1 MKALTAT
8 SLGHRRP
15 GPRLTAAIG
24 VAVTACLGATA
35 VPATAQDAFPSEPFT
50 YIVPFSSGGTT
61 DLNARVF
68 EKFWSEQ
75 FGTEMKVEYVSGA
88 GGQVG
93 WDALVERQPDGYTV
107 AGNNLPHVI
116 MQPIFR
122 DTNYTT
128 QDHVD
133 GAISGLVTDPEMITV
148 HQDSEYEDIHDL
160 VDAAKETPGSITVG
174 IVGKFT
180 GDWLGLKLF
189 EQATGTDFAEVVFP
203 GSRPT
208 VAALLGGHIDAMV
221 GNTGDIKTLGPE
233 NVRTL
238 AVAAEETPDVLK
250 PYVDQ
255 IGAPPAHEEGIDWY
269 AAIHRGLVTVPGTPD
284 ARVETI
290 RENVRAITETDAYAE
305 EMQKVGL
312 PMLNR
317 PGEDWADFVEQRK
330 QVIYGVL
337 EDLGYI
343 EVEDGEVV
351 EVLKR

>member
-1 MKALTAT
+1 MKALTRT
-8 SLGHRRP
+8 HTRWGRFT
-15 GPRLTAAIG
+15 PRLAAAAGIALASG
-24 VAVTACLGATA
+24 LGLAAT
-35 VPATAQDAFPSEPFT
+35 PASAQENFPSEPFS
-50 YIVPFSSGGTT
+50 YIVPFSAGGTT

-68 EKFWSEQ
+68 EKFWSDQ

-93 WDALVERQPDGYTV
+93 WDALVSRQPDGYTV
-107 AGNNLPHVI
+107 AGNNLPHII

-122 DTNYTT
+122 DTKYTT
-128 QDHVD
+128 QDHVE

-148 HQDSEYEDIHDL
+148 LEDSEYEDIHDL
-160 VDAAKETPGSITVG
+160 VDAAKESPGSVTVG
-174 IVGKFT
+174 VVGKFT

-189 EQATGTDFAEVVFP
+189 EQATNTKFAQVVFP

-250 PYVDQ
+250 PYLDQ
-255 IGAPPAHEEGIDWY
+255 IGAPPAHEEGIEWY
-269 AAIHRGLVTVPGTPD
+269 AAIHRGLVTVPGTSD
-284 ARVETI
+284 ERIETI
-290 RENVRAITETDAYAE
+290 RNNVRAITKKDAYAK
-305 EMQKVGL
+305 EMQNVGL

-317 PGEDWADFVEQRK
+317 PGEEWADFIEKRK
-330 QVIYGVL
+330 DVIYGVL

-343 EVEDGEVV
+343 KVEDGEVV

>member
-1 MKALTAT
+1 MRNLTRGLSAVAAL
-8 SLGHRRP
+8 
-15 GPRLTAAIG
+15 AA
-24 VAVTACLGATA
+24 VAGLSFA
-35 VPATAQDAFPSEPFT
+35 PAPASAQDDFPSEPFT
-50 YIVPFSSGGTT
+50 YIVPFSAGGTT

-68 EKFWSEQ
+68 EKFWADE

-93 WDALVERQPDGYTV
+93 WDALVDREADGYTV
-107 AGNNLPHVI
+107 AGNNLPHII

-128 QDHVD
+128 QDHID
-133 GAISGLVTDPEMITV
+133 GAVSGLVTDPAMITV
-148 HQDSEYEDIHDL
+148 LQDSEYESLQDL
-160 VDAAKETPGSITVG
+160 LDAAKETPGSITVG

-180 GDWLGLKLF
+180 GDWLALKLL
-189 EQATGTDFAEVVFP
+189 EQETGTKFAEVVFP

-238 AVAAEETPDVLK
+238 AVAAEETPSVLD
-250 PYVDQ
+250 PYLDQ
-255 IGAPPAHEEGIDWY
+255 IGAPSSKELGIDWY
-269 AAIHRGLVTVPGTPD
+269 SAIHRGLVTVPGTSEERI
-284 ARVETI
+284 ATL
-290 RENVRAITETDAYAE
+290 REHVRNITKTDAYAQ
-305 EMQKVGL
+305 EMDKVGL

-317 PGEDWADFVEQRK
+317 PGEEWADFIEQRK
-330 QVIYGVL
+330 EVVYEVL
-337 EDLGYI
+337 ENLGYI
-343 EVEDGEVV
+343 KVEDGEVT